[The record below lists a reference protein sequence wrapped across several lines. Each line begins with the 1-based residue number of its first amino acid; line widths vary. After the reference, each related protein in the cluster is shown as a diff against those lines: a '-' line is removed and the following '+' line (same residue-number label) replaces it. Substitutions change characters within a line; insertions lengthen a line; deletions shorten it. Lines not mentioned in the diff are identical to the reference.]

1 MKKAAIRLFAVV
13 LAVTLV
19 FGITGAFADS
29 GAWECTSC
37 GKTGNTG
44 NFCSNCGAARPA
56 TDWTC
61 ANCGQ
66 AGNTGNFCS
75 NCGAAKSDGNA
86 AAPVAASTV
95 NEWLEQIPGEANRV
109 KVCLSGVE
117 ASDYIA
123 PKSNPTKWRPSL
135 AADGNESTCWQ
146 VSSKKGFKN
155 GRIWL
160 RLNTGPEQTLD
171 EIWFKNGFWAYN
183 DKGKDQYYIN
193 SRPKEITVEFLY
205 SGETAFRDGMQLTL
219 RDEVFTDWQRYATGH
234 HEHVAAV
241 RITILSIYKANEKK
255 FQNDVCLSEVM
266 LVQSAPASTAKAAAV
281 GQTATVYE
289 SRPDITGAGLLMKLA
304 TRSGPGTQYDEP
316 GTFFGKNWQTQNV
329 KVLGKAWDGS
339 IWWVLVDFSNGGKAS
354 YRVWTGLKRVD
365 VDINKVKEYYP
376 KGQGTVNSTSETYR
390 GPGGKYARA
399 NVSINGWKD
408 VEAYGRE
415 NGYVEVE
422 FQQGS
427 KWYRLWVPENETSI
441 DWGTDNSGNN

>member
-1 MKKAAIRLFAVV
+1 
-13 LAVTLV
+13 
-19 FGITGAFADS
+19 
-29 GAWECTSC
+29 
-37 GKTGNTG
+37 
-44 NFCSNCGAARPA
+44 
-56 TDWTC
+56 
-61 ANCGQ
+61 
-66 AGNTGNFCS
+66 
-75 NCGAAKSDGNA
+75 
-86 AAPVAASTV
+86 
-95 NEWLEQIPGEANRV
+95 
-109 KVCLSGVE
+109 
-117 ASDYIA
+117 
-123 PKSNPTKWRPSL
+123 
-135 AADGNESTCWQ
+135 
-146 VSSKKGFKN
+146 
-155 GRIWL
+155 
-160 RLNTGPEQTLD
+160 
-171 EIWFKNGFWAYN
+171 
-183 DKGKDQYYIN
+183 
-193 SRPKEITVEFLY
+193 
-205 SGETAFRDGMQLTL
+205 
-219 RDEVFTDWQRYATGH
+219 
-234 HEHVAAV
+234 
-241 RITILSIYKANEKK
+241 
-255 FQNDVCLSEVM
+255 
-266 LVQSAPASTAKAAAV
+266 
-281 GQTATVYE
+281 
-289 SRPDITGAGLLMKLA
+289 MKLA